1 MSAAPQPLSV
11 VMIGATGAVGG
22 HALQTLLQQPGLQ
35 RLTLIG
41 RRPVL
46 GLTHPAVQQFKVDDL
61 QQTASYMAELAGHD
75 AAICTLGVG
84 QPSKVS
90 RDEFVR
96 TDRDSVLAFAGACR
110 RAGVRHFELLCAV
123 GANPR
128 SASFYLRTKGEL
140 EEGLKALGFERLSLF
155 EPSVILTPTNR
166 YGWTQAL
173 TLKLTPWVNPVLLG
187 AARKY
192 RGIAVDRLGASLA
205 LNLWRPGQ
213 GVATLHWTDFI
224 ALTPTTPT

>member
-1 MSAAPQPLSV
+1 MSAVIQPLSV

-22 HALQTLLQQPGLQ
+22 HALHTLLQQPGLQ

-46 GLTHPAVQQFKVDDL
+46 GLIHPAVQQRKVDDL
-61 QQTASYMAELAGHD
+61 QQTASYMADLVGHE

-84 QPSKVS
+84 QPSQIS
-90 RDEFVR
+90 REEFLR
-96 TDRDSVLAFAGACR
+96 IDRDSVLAFAGACR
-110 RAGVRHFELLCAV
+110 RAGVRHFELLGSV

-128 SASFYLRTKGEL
+128 SASFYLRSKGEL

-155 EPSVILTPTNR
+155 QPSMILTPSNR

-173 TLKLTPWVNPVLLG
+173 TLRLMPWVNPLLVG
-187 AARKY
+187 GARKF
-192 RGIAVDRLGASLA
+192 RGIPVEQLGRAMARQA
-205 LNLWRPGQ
+205 LSAGS
-213 GVATLHWTDFI
+213 GVQTLQWPDFQ
-224 ALTPTTPT
+224 ALILSER